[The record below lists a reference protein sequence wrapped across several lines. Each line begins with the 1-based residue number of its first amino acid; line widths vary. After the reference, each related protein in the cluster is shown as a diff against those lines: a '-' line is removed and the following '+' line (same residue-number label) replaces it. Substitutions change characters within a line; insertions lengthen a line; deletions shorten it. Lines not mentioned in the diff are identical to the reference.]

1 MKQAG
6 AIMLATT
13 VLCLCLASTASAQRL
28 IFWSNS
34 LANKISYAS
43 LLEGHRAGDLPIDP
57 ADVNDPYGTA
67 IDASTGKIYWLNRG
81 GGGSIGWAN
90 LGSPGAGILNTAG
103 AAFADP
109 SGLAIYPATGKIYWG
124 NSESG
129 NGSIGY
135 ANLDNSGG
143 GLLKPTGATLE
154 PNAVAVDPA
163 AGRLYW
169 SNFAA
174 NTISYAN
181 LDGSG
186 ARDIDTADAA
196 IDGPKGLAVDTRLG
210 KVYWANWK
218 GDSLGYASVNGGAG
232 GEAFLNEVVS
242 KPIGLATAGEAVYW
256 ASEERETVVAG
267 NFGACCVVSLEAMGA
282 TQSGVAFPVILE
294 GPRSNEI
301 TKVEGAHSPGSTLSC
316 SPGSWD
322 GDEIGS
328 FFYRAPQSTAYQWF
342 RNLKP
347 IAGATARTVTASKVG
362 SYTCELTAT
371 NFAEANHEL
380 SPHKF
385 NVNATVVLKR
395 VAFNRKKGTATLRVA
410 VTGAGRLDLYGAGVA
425 NVSRK
430 KATGTAKLV
439 VRSSGKARIK
449 LNETGRA
456 KVRATISYTPEGG
469 KAIKRRKTV
478 VLKKKLK
485 R

>member
-1 MKQAG
+1 MKRAG
-6 AIMLATT
+6 VIALATT
-13 VLCLCLASTASAQRL
+13 VFCLCLASTASAQRL

-57 ADVNDPYGTA
+57 AYVDDPYGTA
-67 IDASTGKIYWLNRG
+67 IDASTGKVYWLNRG

-103 AAFADP
+103 AGFSDP
-109 SGLAIYPATGKIYWG
+109 SGLAIYPAAGKIYWG

-135 ANLDNSGG
+135 ANLNGSGG

-154 PNAVAVDPA
+154 PNAVAVDPTD
-163 AGRLYW
+163 GRIYW

-174 NTISYAN
+174 NTISYADLN
-181 LDGSG
+181 GSG
-186 ARDIDTADAA
+186 ARDIDTSGAA
-196 IDGPKGLAVDTRLG
+196 IDGPKGLAVDTRRG

-218 GDSLGYASVNGGAG
+218 GDSLGYANVAGGAG

-242 KPIGLATAGEAVYW
+242 KPVGLATIGESVYW
-256 ASEERETVVAG
+256 ASEERDIVVAG

-282 TQSGVAFPVILE
+282 TQSGVAFPVILD
-294 GPRSNEI
+294 GPRSNEM
-301 TKVEGAHSPGSTLSC
+301 TKVEGAHRPGSVLSC

-328 FFYRAPQSTAYQWF
+328 FFYQAPQSTAYQWF

-347 IAGATARTVTASKVG
+347 IAGATERTVIASKVG

-371 NFAEANHEL
+371 NFAEVNRQL
-380 SPHKF
+380 SPYKF
-385 NVNATVVLKR
+385 NVNATVGIER
-395 VAFNRKKGTATLRVA
+395 VTLNRRNGTATLRVA
-410 VTGAGRLDLYGAGVA
+410 VTGSGRLDLYGAGVA

-430 KATGTAKLV
+430 KATGTIKAV

-449 LNETGRA
+449 LKNTGRA
-456 KVRATISYTPEGG
+456 KVKATIAYTPEGG
-469 KAIKRRKTV
+469 KAIKRRKTIM
-478 VLKKKLK
+478 LKKKPK
-485 R
+485 H